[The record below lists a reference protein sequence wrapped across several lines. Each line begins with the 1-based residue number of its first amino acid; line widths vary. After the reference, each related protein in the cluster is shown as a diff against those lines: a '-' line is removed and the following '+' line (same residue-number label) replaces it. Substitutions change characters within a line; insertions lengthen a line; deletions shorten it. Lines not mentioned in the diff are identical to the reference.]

1 MTIATTIHDVP
12 AGNAE
17 PCGLNPTL
25 RSPISHDGT
34 PELGLLYQVPARQGR
49 AVRVKQGQMIEA
61 INTHGTQVCDF
72 WAFSSANPAE
82 FMEHARGFLNRVI
95 PKVGDGLATNRRRPI
110 LTLVADTSPGVLD
123 TLMAACDLF
132 RYINFGVKEYHD
144 NCADNLRMAMMA
156 IGVPVPEV
164 PQPLNLWMN
173 IPVNADWSVEWLPPV
188 SKAGDKVRM
197 RAEMDCICAMS
208 ACPQDMIPD
217 QQYAASGG
225 AVQGGGMRGGV
236 RKCGLAF

>member
-1 MTIATTIHDVP
+1 MKIAADIHDHP
-12 AGNAE
+12 AGNGTT
-17 PCGLNPTL
+17 CGHNGTL
-25 RSPISHDGT
+25 HNPISADGT
-34 PELGLLYQVPARQGR
+34 PELGHLYQVPARQGR
-49 AVRVKQGQMIEA
+49 AVRVAKGQTIEV

-72 WAFSSANPAE
+72 FAFSAANLSE
-82 FMEHARGFLNRVI
+82 FMSWEHGRAVISRLI

-110 LTLVADTSPGVLD
+110 LTLVEDTSPGIHD

-156 IGVPVPEV
+156 IGQPILEV

-173 IPVNADWSVEWLPPV
+173 IPVNRDWSVEWLPPV

-197 RAEMDCICAMS
+197 RADMDCICAMS
-208 ACPQDMIPD
+208 ACPQDMIPINNMKPVD
-217 QQYAASGG
+217 LHFRVVG
-225 AVQGGGMRGGV
+225 
-236 RKCGLAF
+236 

>member
-1 MTIATTIHDVP
+1 MKMASHIHDHP
-12 AGNAE
+12 SANTT
-17 PCGLNPTL
+17 PCGHNATLHNPV
-25 RSPISHDGT
+25 SADGT
-34 PELGLLYQVPARQGR
+34 PELGHLYQVPARHGR
-49 AVRVKQGQMIEA
+49 AVRVAKGQTIEV

-72 WAFSSANPAE
+72 WAFSAQNPSE
-82 FMEHARGFLNRVI
+82 FMSWEHGRAYLSKVI
-95 PKVGDGLATNRRRPI
+95 PQVGDALATNRRRAI
-110 LTLVADTSPGVLD
+110 LTLTEDTSPGIHD

-132 RYINFGVKEYHD
+132 RYLNFGVKEYHD

-173 IPVNADWSVEWLPPV
+173 IPVGRDWSVQWLPPV

-208 ACPQDMIPD
+208 ACPQDMIPINNM
-217 QQYAASGG
+217 QPVEVGFRVLG
-225 AVQGGGMRGGV
+225 
-236 RKCGLAF
+236 